1 MNRSAFL
8 KNLIGLFGISA
19 LPPEMVKQYRKI
31 YLLQSF
37 VRGFRFYEGPKI
49 INEINKSGLLELVRE
64 PDNQYD
70 PCAIALHF
78 NGKKI
83 GFLPMESNEMLSI
96 LMDAELIALQAEITY
111 IETQAADWEKIHI
124 AVYALKE
131 TESIKDWDKVEPY
144 TLLETPRYHTLKS
157 KNDTYTRLYYDLDE
171 EVVDNFYETLV
182 KNSSADKVNG
192 LIEHIFTDTAEM
204 DEVARQSKLIIN
216 KKRVPQSFSVED
228 LEQTIN
234 QASLTIEEFFGEDG
248 YVVANINKIA
258 TIPDKILTFEK
269 ISDKYGRYFYEVI
282 FKSI

>member
-1 MNRSAFL
+1 
-8 KNLIGLFGISA
+8 
-19 LPPEMVKQYRKI
+19 
-31 YLLQSF
+31 
-37 VRGFRFYEGPKI
+37 
-49 INEINKSGLLELVRE
+49 
-64 PDNQYD
+64 
-70 PCAIALHF
+70 
-78 NGKKI
+78 
-83 GFLPMESNEMLSI
+83 
-96 LMDAELIALQAEITY
+96 MDAELIALQAEITH
-111 IETQAADWEKIHI
+111 IETQAADWERIHI

-192 LIEHIFTDTAEM
+192 LIQHIFTDTAEM

-234 QASLTIEEFFGEDG
+234 QASLTIEEFFGEEG
-248 YVVANINKIA
+248 YIVANVNKIA
-258 TIPDKILTFEK
+258 AIPDRILAFEK
-269 ISDKYGRYFYEVI
+269 ILDKYGRYFYEVI
-282 FKSI
+282 FKPR